1 MISQLRARA
10 IADLVASKD
19 AKHRRVV
26 EVLPIINDA
35 EVELGVLAAPFYF
48 DLPGLERAIKAEE
61 NLVRLGLFLKS
72 PHLPISM
79 GHLPGKCFSDKWT
92 GIRSGLES
100 GRAAIFM
107 TALIDFSTSAAPIS
121 LQRPKH

>member
-35 EVELGVLAAPFYF
+35 EVELGVLAAPFY
-48 DLPGLERAIKAEE
+48 
-61 NLVRLGLFLKS
+61 
-72 PHLPISM
+72 
-79 GHLPGKCFSDKWT
+79 T
-92 GIRSGLES
+92 
-100 GRAAIFM
+100 
-107 TALIDFSTSAAPIS
+107 STCPA
-121 LQRPKH
+121 